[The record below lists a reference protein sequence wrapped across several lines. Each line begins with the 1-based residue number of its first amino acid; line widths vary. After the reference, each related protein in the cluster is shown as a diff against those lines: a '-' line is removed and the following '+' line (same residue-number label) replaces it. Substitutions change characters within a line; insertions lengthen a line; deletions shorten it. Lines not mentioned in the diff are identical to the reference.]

1 MPSVKNLDIILDS
14 KLSMSQHISNTCK
27 AVYIHILHIVIYDT
41 FSPLKQ
47 LLKPL
52 YALLSSLG

>member
-1 MPSVKNLDIILDS
+1 MPSVKNLGIILDS
-14 KLSMSQHISNTCK
+14 SNTCK
-27 AVYIHILHIVIYDT
+27 AVYIQILHIVLYDT

-47 LLKPL
+47 LKPF

>member
-1 MPSVKNLDIILDS
+1 MPSVKNLGIILDS
-14 KLSMSQHISNTCK
+14 KLSMSQQTSNTCK
-27 AVYIHILHIVIYDT
+27 AVYIQILHIVLYDT

-47 LLKPL
+47 LKPF